1 MSRLSISNGFPC
13 PPDMPTCFLPA
24 PLVDQATRLIPD
36 SRPVAQVHIRTTHPL
51 RPAGG
56 SPALRGRS
64 SRLRLLRE
72 GPTSCPATGTQPL
85 TDLLLVALPPGRP
98 TNPGLPVPGRDFPT
112 FRPGA
117 RSGLRPPL
125 IRGPPGQKAGNRQ
138 ANHG

>member
-1 MSRLSISNGFPC
+1 
-13 PPDMPTCFLPA
+13 MPTCFLPA

-64 SRLRLLRE
+64 SRLRLLRD

-85 TDLLLVALPPGRP
+85 TDLLLGALPPGRP
-98 TNPGLPVPGRDFPT
+98 ANPGLPVPGPGSPT

-117 RSGLRPPL
+117 RTGLTPPL
-125 IRGPPGQKAGNRQ
+125 SRGPPGQSACNRQ
-138 ANHG
+138 THPRATTGPRF